1 MKAFSI
7 LNIVEQEG
15 VMHKPRLAGEAITDT
30 DTSQLCHLSSIAFYF
45 LWGKKEKKEN
55 CSVRRYC

>member
-15 VMHKPRLAGEAITDT
+15 VMHKPRLAGEAITDA
-30 DTSQLCHLSSIAFYF
+30 SQLCHLSSVAFYF
-45 LWGKKEKKEN
+45 LWGQKRKKN